1 MPALPFFQ
9 VDAFARRA
17 FEGNPA
23 AVVPLADWL
32 PNETLQN
39 IAAENNLSET
49 AFVLLERE
57 DGAHPLR
64 WFTPTIEVPFCGHA
78 TMAAAHVL
86 FEFYKADGS
95 VDFAARVGRL
105 SARRAG
111 EAIEMDFPAES
122 LTRCDDD
129 EKLTFALGRQP
140 ESLWRGRYM
149 LAAFETEEQVRELE
163 PDMEAVARAATGD
176 VPGCVIATA
185 PGADYDF
192 VSRFFGPG
200 AGVPED
206 PVTGSAHSSL
216 APFWAE
222 RLGKEELRAWQG
234 SRRGGE
240 VACRLAGERVI
251 LAGGATTYARGEIY
265 V

>member
-1 MPALPFFQ
+1 MPTLPFFQ
-9 VDAFARRA
+9 IDAFARRR

-23 AVVPLADWL
+23 AVVPLTEWL
-32 PNETLQN
+32 PDETLQN

-57 DGAHPLR
+57 GGAYPLR

-86 FEFYKADGS
+86 MEYYEAGGS
-95 VDFAARVGRL
+95 VAFAAQVGRL
-105 SARRAG
+105 AARRSGGAV
-111 EAIEMDFPAES
+111 EMDFPAES
-122 LTRCDDD
+122 SAPWEDDGA
-129 EKLTFALGRQP
+129 LAGALGRKPQ
-140 ESLWRGRYM
+140 SIRRGRYAM
-149 LAAFETEEQVRELE
+149 AVYETEDQLRALE
-163 PDMEAVARAATGD
+163 PDMEAIAKAARGE

-185 PGADYDF
+185 PGAEYDF

-216 APFWAE
+216 IPFWAE
-222 RLGKEELRAWQG
+222 RLGKEEMRAWQG
-234 SRRGGE
+234 AGRGGE
-240 VACRLAGERVI
+240 IGCRLAGERVI
-251 LAGGATTYARGEIY
+251 LSGGAVVYARGEIY